1 MFYDDSVNNQAQ
13 KAARGLFFCAFF
25 DEEKEA
31 IYGRNKNNNYRRN
44 ENEIPRAVTQNSIL
58 TIEVDAAVEST
69 QEKEEAKWHQLLNA
83 QRTRKILTGPLSGIE
98 KLESGWTVAVTY
110 FNGYRI
116 LIPMSEMMINLKG
129 DGRECRHAEP
139 SGKDCQ

>member
-1 MFYDDSVNNQAQ
+1 MFYDDSVKKQAHQ
-13 KAARGLFFCAFF
+13 SSQRAVFCVFFLMKKRRLYMAETKTRIT
-25 DEEKEA
+25 EEAK
-31 IYGRNKNNNYRRN
+31 
-44 ENEIPRAVTQNSIL
+44 NEIPRAVTQNSIL
-58 TIEVDAAVEST
+58 TIEVDAAIEST

-83 QRTRKILTGPLSGIE
+83 QRTRKILTGPLSGTE

-129 DGRECRHAEP
+129 DGRENANI
-139 SGKDCQ
+139 